1 MYEALQLAPEGGGVK
16 LVRSG
21 TWRTNSQGGEQF
33 LLGGRWVVNPT
44 GGLES
49 KGHPI
54 GATGGLTFQFGVT
67 DTVFIFYALLSDFAL
82 LKVFILMFE

>member
-1 MYEALQLAPEGGGVK
+1 MYEALQLAPEGRAPE

-21 TWRTNSQGGEQF
+21 QWRTNSQGGDQF
-33 LLGGRWVVNPT
+33 LLGGRWVVNPS

-54 GATGGLTFQFGVT
+54 GATGKCC
-67 DTVFIFYALLSDFAL
+67 I
-82 LKVFILMFE
+82 